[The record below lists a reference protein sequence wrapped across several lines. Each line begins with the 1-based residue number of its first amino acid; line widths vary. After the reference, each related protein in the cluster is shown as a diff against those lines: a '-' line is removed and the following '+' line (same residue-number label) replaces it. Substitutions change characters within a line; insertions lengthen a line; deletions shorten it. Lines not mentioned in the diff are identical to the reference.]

1 MSTSSPTY
9 CRFGALTAFLLFV
22 PFLANAQTAV
32 GCTANAGTPEVG
44 VAYSVTCTATGGV
57 APYVWGTGGT
67 LPAGVS
73 LGAPTTVIQASDRV
87 VVSGTLTT
95 ASAASSFTVTATDN
109 GAVADTATVNY
120 TILAIPSISCVAST
134 AMEVGALIIPFTCT
148 SATGGFGTKSWSVF
162 AGALPGGVSL
172 NTGTGTVTGTPT
184 SAATFNYTIRVTDSA
199 STPQTNDIA
208 LSSTVAAAIS
218 AATCAPTS
226 GMEVGFAITPFT
238 CTKTGG
244 TGAVTW
250 VVATGALPGGLA
262 LNAATGAITGIPTTS
277 GNFSFT
283 VTATDSASTPQSST
297 SGTINATVFP
307 ALTAATCAPTSA
319 MEVGAAITP
328 FTCTTTGGATP
339 FTWSISA
346 GALPGGVSLN
356 TSTGA
361 ITGTPTA
368 SGPFNYTVSVTDSGS
383 VPQNANTGNLSST
396 VAAALS
402 ISACVP
408 STGMER
414 TVLITPF
421 TCTSSG
427 GTGTQTWSISS
438 GALPTGLSI
447 NATSGVVSGTPSA
460 SGTFNYTV
468 SVTDSAS
475 TPQTAGIA
483 RSSVVAALISS
494 ATCAPTTGM
503 EVGFAIT
510 PFTCSVTGGVGPITW
525 SVATG
530 ALPGGLALNAATGAI
545 TGTPTT
551 NGNFSFTVTA
561 TDSASTPQS
570 STSGTINTTVFPALS
585 AASCTPTS
593 AMEVGAAITPFT
605 CTATGG
611 ATPFT
616 WSISAGALPGGVS
629 LNAATG
635 AITGTPTTSAVF
647 NYTVS
652 VTDSG
657 SVPQNANTGNLS
669 STVAAALSIAACVPS
684 TGMARTVLITPFTC
698 TSSGGTGTQTWSISS
713 GALPTGLS
721 LNATTGTISGTP
733 SASGTFNYTVSVTDS
748 ASTPQTAG
756 IARTSVVA
764 ALISSAACTPT
775 TGMEVGV
782 AATPFTCTAAGGV
795 LPLTWTVASGAL
807 PTGLSL
813 NAATGVVSGTPTV
826 SSVFNYT
833 ITATDSASA
842 TQQSSTTSGL
852 SSTVA
857 PALSAPTCSPAGTL
871 EVGVVYAVTC
881 SVSGGVGPYSWT
893 VNTGSLSP
901 GIGFAGLTSAGPGI
915 AASGTFTTAGSFP
928 FTLKVTDSPN
938 NVASSGV
945 ALPAPEGLGGTVIP
959 APSIS
964 CLPVTGP
971 AQVGVPYS
979 AACTVTNG
987 TAPYTFDISTGTLPG
1002 GLFTSANGGNQFTVF
1017 GTPTANGAYNYTVRV
1032 RDSASTIQPATQNF
1046 TGTISAGLGISCTPV
1061 GGPTEV
1067 NVPYLTTC
1075 TASNGVAPYN
1085 WTLITSGLPAGLTAS
1100 AATGTTFTISGAPSA
1115 AGAYAFTV
1123 KLTDTSTVPQTLQ
1136 QNYLGTITAAPS
1148 VSCLPTSGPA
1158 GVGVPYSATCTVSG
1172 GTAPYTWNTSA
1183 GTVPAGLVRTPN
1195 SGTTTTISGTP
1206 TTGGAFDYTVQVTD
1220 SAQTAASV
1228 SSPQSAS
1235 LRFGPGTI
1243 LATPTISCTPAAP
1256 PTGPTQQNVAYSTTC
1271 TATGGT
1277 GTYSWSISAGALPAS
1292 LALGAPVGNSVTIS
1306 GTPTALGAYS
1316 YTLTATDTAST
1327 PQTASV
1333 TYSGTV
1339 VPSPSVSCTNT
1350 SGPYQT
1356 SIAYTTTCTATGGT
1370 PGVAGY
1376 TWTLPGTV
1384 PAGITLGTPSGT
1396 NKQTVVISGTPSA
1409 PTSGLVPIAYSYQA
1423 FVTDNALNA
1432 SGAPASQTA
1441 SAAFT
1446 GNVVSTVQ
1454 VTCVPAATTGPT
1466 QIGVN
1471 YSATCTAA
1479 GGTASYSWTLSS
1491 GTLPAL
1497 PAGLSLS
1504 APTGVGNSSITISG
1518 SPTAV
1523 GAFAYAL
1530 RVTDTTTVPQTST
1543 INYAGSVVPLP
1554 TVTCTNTGGPVETGV
1569 SYTSTCTV
1577 VGGTPGAGYT
1587 WAISAGVLP
1596 AGITL
1601 GIPSGVN
1608 NGTVVVSGSPT
1619 VPAAGGA
1626 TIAYSY
1632 RVRAT
1637 DNAVDSVPVSAAK
1650 FDEVSFSGGV
1660 VSQPLITC
1668 AQAPPTGGPVQ
1679 VNVAYSSSCSVAG
1692 GTPPFTWSVAP
1703 GTPPGTVDL
1712 PAGVTLGSTTGT
1724 TTIISGAPTTQGQL
1738 YSYVIKVTDSA
1749 PQPKSDTTG
1758 TYTGTIRAT
1767 IGLTCNPPSLQTE
1780 VSVLV
1785 SATCTVTGGTPPYR
1799 FAVDRSVASLGASLS
1814 IAATPNS
1821 PVRTLSITPGG
1832 TSPTAVVLDVFDSA
1846 PVPQSQTLQVATNI
1860 APAPSINCDTLSGP
1874 RRVGESYSVQCTVF
1888 GGLGPYSWNVRQL
1901 DNAVGL
1907 PAGITQLQNGASFSV
1922 SGAPLAAVSSY
1933 SYDFQVTDGKEVT
1946 VTGPTFSGSIVGAVT
1961 LTCADKIG
1969 PLEAGLTY
1977 TTTCNATGG
1986 IKPYSFKL
1994 DNAYPE
2000 LTLTTNGDTTTISGK
2015 ISASRPAGFFRYTV
2029 SVLDSLK
2036 IGGLGSSV
2044 EFSGNLLAAPSIS
2057 CNPSIENL
2065 EIGVKLD
2072 ERASCD
2078 AQFGKAPYTW
2088 KIDDGKTPPV
2098 GLTASDALGTQF
2110 ALTGTPLYDKN
2121 ATTYTLRLT
2130 DALGG
2135 TVTRILKGK
2144 ATSPASITS
2153 DKVFSA
2159 LTFGPSGGNFALQVT
2174 NSSDRAIVAS
2184 GSARLTV
2191 EVSLPASI
2199 DIASTP
2205 QALGWDCTSDSGSRK
2220 ITCRRIESILL
2231 PQTSADLK
2239 FTTDVLDNA
2248 CTADVKYSATLF
2260 LGSTAL
2266 DGIEQVVTNV
2276 SGCLLIT
2283 KTHQGSFPAKDA
2295 DGKPGAGTY
2304 TIKVANATKRD
2315 IAAINGQSPIITVED
2330 LISPLLSVD
2339 AAAIA
2344 DANDPRGWKCSA
2356 VQGKPA
2362 TGSTEPEPWLVTCKF
2377 SPSFIPG
2384 QGASSEPIPDILLP
2398 VKVETTKCG
2407 FATGPVEVKLPWGTQ
2422 ATTQDATS
2430 ISGSNCLAI
2439 SGLFTKVQ
2447 SATTGMT
2454 FAPRELDPKATA
2466 SGWQY
2471 QVTLSNIGEGPFTD
2485 PSAVKLTLPEG
2496 FVVADYASPT
2506 EWNCDTATNP
2516 ISCALRNPTLDSG
2529 ETRTLTVYVTPPVD
2543 TCGVIAGGQ
2552 VSLSV
2557 NDIAQGNADVTTSV
2571 AGSGCLSISRANP
2584 KTLSV
2589 GIPSTYKLTVTNS
2602 GAATGTDPVRVTEA
2616 LPPGVTILG
2625 VASADAVA
2633 KWACAI
2639 TPPGKAFTCTRTGSM
2654 PVGVETL
2661 NVDFQATTV
2670 SCPSIIGTAFVSV
2683 GSKQHGATV
2692 DLLSMKGCF
2701 QLTSVLENP
2710 LQLSGTGSYVYTP
2723 VYRGS
2728 NSLGGTLMIEDILP
2742 LGLTYRSA
2750 GSTQPSASDW
2760 SCSHKLGDDQLD
2772 KVNCSRPAAGSY
2784 TPLRLEVDVAID
2796 ACGSVTNNN
2805 VTLNYGGLIQ
2815 ASAATPIQVFPG
2827 DSGACPAGQLQL
2839 STTVDPPSTLP
2850 NRSVVFTLTVANSGT
2865 EDISADTEV
2874 VVTDAFIPGLVPVA
2888 GGVKATD
2895 WKCDVAGLTISCR
2908 ISKALAAG
2916 TAYPPIAIT
2925 VTPDASVCPIGR
2937 DSKKLTFGGKTLP
2950 LLTAD
2955 AVTTVDLKGCIRAT
2969 PETLTFI
2976 DTKVGESSAPQ
2987 TLTLTSQDATKRT
3000 ITVPAISV
3008 PYSFKPRSGSAECPA
3023 GKDCTVVLPAGG
3035 NLVLDVVYTP
3045 LCIGLGQNT
3054 TLNYTTDAG
3063 NSAGISIR
3071 GNALL
3076 SERLSFTSGLF
3087 NLSDGQNISP
3097 NTSVDLSVRA
3107 PGAGYCVAGQP
3118 PVTPKLTLVRN
3129 PAYDS
3134 RVDACASGA
3143 SSGCIASL
3151 TTGTVAGKFALQTQF
3166 TQAGKTLDYSNRD
3179 DAILNLEV
3187 PPSKPVLSS
3196 VTKGSATTS
3205 SFVVNARGYY
3215 TPRIGKDLKACFTFT
3230 AASGAVLNSLT
3241 GNDNCFGSDEIA
3253 VWYERSGSIDGGSQF
3268 TLGLTFSFAGDAT
3281 AIGQADVWLK
3291 SATLGDSEHRC
3302 LDFKTGNSKPGVCTP

>member
-1 MSTSSPTY
+1 
-9 CRFGALTAFLLFV
+9 
-22 PFLANAQTAV
+22 
-32 GCTANAGTPEVG
+32 
-44 VAYSVTCTATGGV
+44 
-57 APYVWGTGGT
+57 
-67 LPAGVS
+67 
-73 LGAPTTVIQASDRV
+73 
-87 VVSGTLTT
+87 
-95 ASAASSFTVTATDN
+95 
-109 GAVADTATVNY
+109 
-120 TILAIPSISCVAST
+120 
-134 AMEVGALIIPFTCT
+134 
-148 SATGGFGTKSWSVF
+148 
-162 AGALPGGVSL
+162 
-172 NTGTGTVTGTPT
+172 
-184 SAATFNYTIRVTDSA
+184 
-199 STPQTNDIA
+199 
-208 LSSTVAAAIS
+208 
-218 AATCAPTS
+218 
-226 GMEVGFAITPFT
+226 
-238 CTKTGG
+238 
-244 TGAVTW
+244 
-250 VVATGALPGGLA
+250 
-262 LNAATGAITGIPTTS
+262 
-277 GNFSFT
+277 
-283 VTATDSASTPQSST
+283 
-297 SGTINATVFP
+297 
-307 ALTAATCAPTSA
+307 
-319 MEVGAAITP
+319 
-328 FTCTTTGGATP
+328 
-339 FTWSISA
+339 
-346 GALPGGVSLN
+346 
-356 TSTGA
+356 
-361 ITGTPTA
+361 
-368 SGPFNYTVSVTDSGS
+368 
-383 VPQNANTGNLSST
+383 
-396 VAAALS
+396 
-402 ISACVP
+402 
-408 STGMER
+408 
-414 TVLITPF
+414 
-421 TCTSSG
+421 
-427 GTGTQTWSISS
+427 
-438 GALPTGLSI
+438 
-447 NATSGVVSGTPSA
+447 
-460 SGTFNYTV
+460 
-468 SVTDSAS
+468 
-475 TPQTAGIA
+475 
-483 RSSVVAALISS
+483 
-494 ATCAPTTGM
+494 
-503 EVGFAIT
+503 
-510 PFTCSVTGGVGPITW
+510 
-525 SVATG
+525 
-530 ALPGGLALNAATGAI
+530 
-545 TGTPTT
+545 
-551 NGNFSFTVTA
+551 
-561 TDSASTPQS
+561 
-570 STSGTINTTVFPALS
+570 
-585 AASCTPTS
+585 
-593 AMEVGAAITPFT
+593 
-605 CTATGG
+605 
-611 ATPFT
+611 
-616 WSISAGALPGGVS
+616 
-629 LNAATG
+629 
-635 AITGTPTTSAVF
+635 
-647 NYTVS
+647 
-652 VTDSG
+652 
-657 SVPQNANTGNLS
+657 
-669 STVAAALSIAACVPS
+669 
-684 TGMARTVLITPFTC
+684 
-698 TSSGGTGTQTWSISS
+698 
-713 GALPTGLS
+713 
-721 LNATTGTISGTP
+721 
-733 SASGTFNYTVSVTDS
+733 
-748 ASTPQTAG
+748 
-756 IARTSVVA
+756 
-764 ALISSAACTPT
+764 
-775 TGMEVGV
+775 
-782 AATPFTCTAAGGV
+782 
-795 LPLTWTVASGAL
+795 
-807 PTGLSL
+807 
-813 NAATGVVSGTPTV
+813 
-826 SSVFNYT
+826 
-833 ITATDSASA
+833 
-842 TQQSSTTSGL
+842 
-852 SSTVA
+852 
-857 PALSAPTCSPAGTL
+857 
-871 EVGVVYAVTC
+871 
-881 SVSGGVGPYSWT
+881 
-893 VNTGSLSP
+893 
-901 GIGFAGLTSAGPGI
+901 
-915 AASGTFTTAGSFP
+915 
-928 FTLKVTDSPN
+928 
-938 NVASSGV
+938 
-945 ALPAPEGLGGTVIP
+945 
-959 APSIS
+959 
-964 CLPVTGP
+964 
-971 AQVGVPYS
+971 
-979 AACTVTNG
+979 
-987 TAPYTFDISTGTLPG
+987 
-1002 GLFTSANGGNQFTVF
+1002 
-1017 GTPTANGAYNYTVRV
+1017 
-1032 RDSASTIQPATQNF
+1032 
-1046 TGTISAGLGISCTPV
+1046 
-1061 GGPTEV
+1061 
-1067 NVPYLTTC
+1067 
-1075 TASNGVAPYN
+1075 
-1085 WTLITSGLPAGLTAS
+1085 
-1100 AATGTTFTISGAPSA
+1100 
-1115 AGAYAFTV
+1115 
-1123 KLTDTSTVPQTLQ
+1123 
-1136 QNYLGTITAAPS
+1136 
-1148 VSCLPTSGPA
+1148 
-1158 GVGVPYSATCTVSG
+1158 
-1172 GTAPYTWNTSA
+1172 
-1183 GTVPAGLVRTPN
+1183 
-1195 SGTTTTISGTP
+1195 
-1206 TTGGAFDYTVQVTD
+1206 
-1220 SAQTAASV
+1220 
-1228 SSPQSAS
+1228 
-1235 LRFGPGTI
+1235 
-1243 LATPTISCTPAAP
+1243 
-1256 PTGPTQQNVAYSTTC
+1256 
-1271 TATGGT
+1271 
-1277 GTYSWSISAGALPAS
+1277 
-1292 LALGAPVGNSVTIS
+1292 
-1306 GTPTALGAYS
+1306 
-1316 YTLTATDTAST
+1316 
-1327 PQTASV
+1327 
-1333 TYSGTV
+1333 
-1339 VPSPSVSCTNT
+1339 
-1350 SGPYQT
+1350 
-1356 SIAYTTTCTATGGT
+1356 
-1370 PGVAGY
+1370 
-1376 TWTLPGTV
+1376 
-1384 PAGITLGTPSGT
+1384 
-1396 NKQTVVISGTPSA
+1396 
-1409 PTSGLVPIAYSYQA
+1409 
-1423 FVTDNALNA
+1423 
-1432 SGAPASQTA
+1432 
-1441 SAAFT
+1441 
-1446 GNVVSTVQ
+1446 
-1454 VTCVPAATTGPT
+1454 
-1466 QIGVN
+1466 
-1471 YSATCTAA
+1471 
-1479 GGTASYSWTLSS
+1479 
-1491 GTLPAL
+1491 
-1497 PAGLSLS
+1497 
-1504 APTGVGNSSITISG
+1504 
-1518 SPTAV
+1518 
-1523 GAFAYAL
+1523 
-1530 RVTDTTTVPQTST
+1530 
-1543 INYAGSVVPLP
+1543 
-1554 TVTCTNTGGPVETGV
+1554 
-1569 SYTSTCTV
+1569 
-1577 VGGTPGAGYT
+1577 
-1587 WAISAGVLP
+1587 
-1596 AGITL
+1596 
-1601 GIPSGVN
+1601 
-1608 NGTVVVSGSPT
+1608 
-1619 VPAAGGA
+1619 
-1626 TIAYSY
+1626 
-1632 RVRAT
+1632 
-1637 DNAVDSVPVSAAK
+1637 
-1650 FDEVSFSGGV
+1650 
-1660 VSQPLITC
+1660 
-1668 AQAPPTGGPVQ
+1668 
-1679 VNVAYSSSCSVAG
+1679 
-1692 GTPPFTWSVAP
+1692 
-1703 GTPPGTVDL
+1703 
-1712 PAGVTLGSTTGT
+1712 
-1724 TTIISGAPTTQGQL
+1724 
-1738 YSYVIKVTDSA
+1738 
-1749 PQPKSDTTG
+1749 
-1758 TYTGTIRAT
+1758 
-1767 IGLTCNPPSLQTE
+1767 
-1780 VSVLV
+1780 
-1785 SATCTVTGGTPPYR
+1785 
-1799 FAVDRSVASLGASLS
+1799 
-1814 IAATPNS
+1814 
-1821 PVRTLSITPGG
+1821 
-1832 TSPTAVVLDVFDSA
+1832 
-1846 PVPQSQTLQVATNI
+1846 
-1860 APAPSINCDTLSGP
+1860 
-1874 RRVGESYSVQCTVF
+1874 
-1888 GGLGPYSWNVRQL
+1888 
-1901 DNAVGL
+1901 
-1907 PAGITQLQNGASFSV
+1907 
-1922 SGAPLAAVSSY
+1922 
-1933 SYDFQVTDGKEVT
+1933 
-1946 VTGPTFSGSIVGAVT
+1946 
-1961 LTCADKIG
+1961 
-1969 PLEAGLTY
+1969 
-1977 TTTCNATGG
+1977 
-1986 IKPYSFKL
+1986 
-1994 DNAYPE
+1994 
-2000 LTLTTNGDTTTISGK
+2000 
-2015 ISASRPAGFFRYTV
+2015 
-2029 SVLDSLK
+2029 
-2036 IGGLGSSV
+2036 
-2044 EFSGNLLAAPSIS
+2044 
-2057 CNPSIENL
+2057 
-2065 EIGVKLD
+2065 
-2072 ERASCD
+2072 
-2078 AQFGKAPYTW
+2078 
-2088 KIDDGKTPPV
+2088 V
-2098 GLTASDALGTQF
+2098 GLTASDARGTQF

-2135 TVTRILKGK
+2135 TVTRVLKGK

-2153 DKVFSA
+2153 NKVFSA

-2454 FAPRELDPKATA
+2454 FAPRELDPQATA

-2516 ISCALRNPTLDSG
+2516 ISCVLRNPTLGSG

-2670 SCPSIIGTAFVSV
+2670 SCPSITGTAFVSV

-2710 LQLSGTGSYVYTP
+2710 LQLRGTGSYVYTP

-2895 WKCDVAGLTISCR
+2895 WKCDVAGLTISCS

-3205 SFVVNARGYY
+3205 SFVVNVRGYY